1 MKLTER
7 WNVPIIDRENNVIGL
22 NHILRG
28 IVIIMI
34 KEERKLN
41 FINYF
46 SYGITDFIGAGA
58 FALTSAWLLYFYTTF
73 CGLTLIEASSIFA
86 LARIVDAV
94 ASPTMGFI
102 TDNFHKT
109 RLGRRFGRRK
119 FFLLISIPLVIC
131 YSFIWVS
138 GFSYLYYLTTYII
151 FEIVYTMILIPYDT
165 LAAEMTSNYTVRAK
179 LTSARMYCAQF
190 SAFLAAFLPGRL
202 INALG
207 KESSGSFFYAGVIFT
222 CIFILVLILVYN
234 FTWERSLEEVKSTE
248 STETKVRLS
257 LWENI
262 QKIYI
267 DLITTLRIQ
276 TFRAHL
282 GVYIG
287 GYLAQDTFNAVF
299 TYFIVFAMFKDA
311 ILASNLLATMYIFQ
325 IAGVGIATYVT
336 VKVSPGLAF
345 RIVASLFMLSIF
357 GYLAVYGMGSDGVIG
372 LYIVSAIAGL
382 GRGGINFIP
391 WNNYTFV
398 PDVDEIVSGARR
410 EGVFAGFMSFLR
422 KASQALA
429 IFVVGN
435 ILQEFNFVSG
445 VKEQSHQALV
455 AIVAVLVVVPLIF
468 LLIGIIGSYK
478 FKITNATHSI
488 LKKEIERVKNG
499 GLKSDVDDLTRRTV
513 EALAGWKY
521 ENLWGNNPIGYTNWK
536 RYKDI
541 KKHHS
546 ENEIVTKEI

>member
-1 MKLTER
+1 LEGL
-7 WNVPIIDRENNVIGL
+7 VIFMS
-22 NHILRG
+22 
-28 IVIIMI
+28 V
-34 KEERKLN
+34 KERKLK

-73 CGLTLIEASSIFA
+73 CGLTLVEASSIFA

-131 YSFIWVS
+131 YSFIWMT
-138 GFSYLYYLTTYII
+138 GFSYLYYLMTYIL
-151 FEIVYTMILIPYDT
+151 FEVVYTMILIPYDT
-165 LAAEMTSNYTVRAK
+165 LAAEMTSNYKVRAK

-190 SAFLAAFLPGRL
+190 SAFVAAFLPGRL

-207 KESSGSFFYAGVIFT
+207 KESSGSFLYAGAIFT
-222 CIFILVLILVYN
+222 GIFIVVLLLVYN
-234 FTWERSLEEVKSTE
+234 FTWERTLEEIKSTE
-248 STETKVRLS
+248 CKDPKVRLS
-257 LWENI
+257 IGQNI

-282 GVYIG
+282 GMYIG

-299 TYFIVFAMFKDA
+299 TYFIVFALFKDA
-311 ILASNLLATMYIFQ
+311 VLVSNLLAIMYIFQ

-336 VKVSPGLAF
+336 LKVSPGSAF
-345 RIVASLFMLSIF
+345 RIVSSLFMLSIF
-357 GYLAVYGMGSDGVIG
+357 GYLAIYGIG
-372 LYIVSAIAGL
+372 GNSLVALYVVSAVAGL

-398 PDVDEIVSGARR
+398 PDVDEIVSGDRR

-429 IFVVGN
+429 IFVVGI

-445 VKEQSHQALV
+445 VKEQSHEALLAMV
-455 AIVAVLVVVPLIF
+455 VILVVVPLAF
-468 LLIGIIGSYK
+468 LILGIIGSYK
-478 FKITNATHSI
+478 FKITDASHSI
-488 LKKEIERVKNG
+488 LKKEIERIKNG
-499 GLKSDVDDLTRRTV
+499 GLKSDVDDVTRSTV
-513 EALAGWKY
+513 EALTGWKY
-521 ENLWGNNPIGYTNWK
+521 ENLWGNNPIGYANWK
-536 RYKDI
+536 KYNTLKTNQSTNDAANR
-541 KKHHS
+541 
-546 ENEIVTKEI
+546 EA